1 MKRAASTILYVV
13 ISTAGVAAF
22 LAPFWTTAAGGAPG
36 ADAPLMTALLIT
48 FALITMLLDAQS
60 AGLGVKQIAMLGV
73 LAAINSA
80 LRFAEVALPGPGG
93 FTPIFLLILCGGF
106 AYGPRFGF
114 LLGALSLLASAMVTA
129 GVGPWLPFQMFTAGW
144 MGLSAGWLGALD
156 TGASV
161 HLSRRAHATLIAFGT
176 AWGFAYGAIMNLWSW
191 PYTMIRL
198 PSDDLITVL
207 NRYGAYYVTTSFAWD
222 VYGALGN
229 AVLLTL
235 GAPTAVRA
243 LRRFRQRMMF
253 RLHTVR
259 TP

>member
-13 ISTAGVAAF
+13 ISTAGVTAF
-22 LAPFWTTAAGGAPG
+22 LAPFWTTADGGAPG

-48 FALITMLLDAQS
+48 FALIAMLLDAQS
-60 AGLGVKQIAMLGV
+60 AELGVKQIAMLGV

-191 PYTMIRL
+191 PYTL
-198 PSDDLITVL
+198 DHAALSGPLDVL
-207 NRYGAYYVTTSFAWD
+207 RRYAAYYVATSALWD
-222 VYGALGN
+222 LFGALGN
-229 AVLLTL
+229 ALLLALFAPATL
-235 GAPTAVRA
+235 RA
-243 LRRFRQRMMF
+243 LLRLRARMTF
-253 RLHTVR
+253 EVAI
-259 TP
+259 P